1 MNVTKVRMGNN
12 GRVVIPAEYRKKLS
26 LEPGTDLLLR
36 VEGDE
41 LRLMTTAS
49 AIKRAQNLVRTY
61 VPEGYS
67 LVDEL
72 IAERR
77 AEAMHE

>member
-1 MNVTKVRMGNN
+1 MNATKVRMGNN
-12 GRVVIPAEYRKKLS
+12 GRLVIPAEYRKKLR
-26 LEPGTDLLLR
+26 LEPGADLLLR

-41 LRLMTTAS
+41 LRLMTTAA
-49 AIKRAQNLVRTY
+49 AIKQAQSLVRSY
-61 VPEGYS
+61 VPEGVS

-77 AEAMHE
+77 DEAGHG